1 MVNTALTYFLVSIFV
16 GTLLVVIVRK
26 ERRRGRRFFASSVR
40 DWLDAKVQGGSDI
53 LLKSW
58 EHFSKYIVQLSWY
71 YSIHSV
77 LRTLLRMIVAVYT
90 YFENAFELNRN
101 RTKQLRAEKRQLNEL
116 NHLHQMTAHKQE
128 TALSP
133 AEQKKLRQKKL
144 DEKH

>member
-1 MVNTALTYFLVSIFV
+1 
-16 GTLLVVIVRK
+16 
-26 ERRRGRRFFASSVR
+26 
-40 DWLDAKVQGGSDI
+40 
-53 LLKSW
+53 
-58 EHFSKYIVQLSWY
+58 
-71 YSIHSV
+71 
-77 LRTLLRMIVAVYT
+77 MIVAVYT

>member
-16 GTLLVVIVRK
+16 GTLLIVIVRK
-26 ERRRGRRFFASSVR
+26 ERRRGRRFFASSTR
-40 DWLDAKVQGGSDI
+40 AWLDRKTQRCGELV
-53 LLKSW
+53 LNSW

-71 YSIHSV
+71 YSIHSI

-90 YFENAFELNRN
+90 YFENAFESNRN
-101 RTKQLRAEKRQLNEL
+101 RTKQLRAEKRQLSEF
-116 NHLHQMTAHKQE
+116 NHLHQMTAHKRE

-144 DEKH
+144 DERH